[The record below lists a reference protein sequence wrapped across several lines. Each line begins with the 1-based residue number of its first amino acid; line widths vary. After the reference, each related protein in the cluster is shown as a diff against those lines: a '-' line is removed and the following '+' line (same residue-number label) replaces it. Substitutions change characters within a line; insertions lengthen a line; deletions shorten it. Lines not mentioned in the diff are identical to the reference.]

1 MGQFIDFRYV
11 KLHADFLPVLARYG
25 VELEGRGDERK
36 ALCPFHEE
44 TKASFKVNVKK
55 GIFHC
60 FGCDERGNVL
70 DFVAKLE
77 GCDLRE
83 AATIV
88 AECSGIALSE
98 RTAGSKGSEKRPEK
112 PVEREARGRRGSG
125 HPKKPTGASEPENG
139 SEVVSAKSLNETLSF
154 SLRLDPE
161 HPYGE
166 ERGLSPEA
174 IEHFEMGFCERG
186 MMKGRWCF
194 PIHNPDGEVVAYA
207 GRWVD
212 EEMPNGVERYLLPPK
227 FGKSLELFNLHRAI
241 ALNAEDV
248 TIVEGYF
255 GAVRLHML
263 GVSTVA
269 LMGTSMSDKQVELLV
284 QAGVQR
290 ITLLLDG
297 DDAGRKACERLLPL
311 LARKFFVRVGVLPDG
326 EAPDDCEEEVLLE
339 LVETV
344 W

>member
-25 VELEGRGDERK
+25 VELEGSGDERK

-44 TKASFKVNVKK
+44 TKASFKVNLKK
-55 GIFHC
+55 RVFHC
-60 FGCDERGNVL
+60 FGCDEHGNVL
-70 DFVAKLE
+70 DFVAKME
-77 GCDLRE
+77 GCGLRE
-83 AATIV
+83 AAAIV
-88 AECSGIALSE
+88 ADCCGIAVSE
-98 RTAGSKGSEKRPEK
+98 RGAGSKGSEKPAEK
-112 PVEREARGRRGSG
+112 PAEHGARGRRGSG
-125 HPKKPTGASEPENG
+125 HPKKPAGASEPENG
-139 SEVVSAKSLNETLSF
+139 REAVSAKSVNESLSF
-154 SLRLDPE
+154 SLKLDPE

-166 ERGLSPEA
+166 ARGLSSEA

-227 FGKSLELFNLHRAI
+227 FAKSLELFNLHRAV
-241 ALNAEDV
+241 ALGAEHV

-255 GAVRLHML
+255 GSVRLHML
-263 GVSTVA
+263 GVPTVA
-269 LMGTSMSDKQVELLV
+269 IMGTSMSEEQVELLV
-284 QAGVQR
+284 RAGVQR
-290 ITLLLDG
+290 ATLLLDG
-297 DDAGRKACERLLPL
+297 DDAGRNACERELPH

-339 LVETV
+339 LVEPV
-344 W
+344 A